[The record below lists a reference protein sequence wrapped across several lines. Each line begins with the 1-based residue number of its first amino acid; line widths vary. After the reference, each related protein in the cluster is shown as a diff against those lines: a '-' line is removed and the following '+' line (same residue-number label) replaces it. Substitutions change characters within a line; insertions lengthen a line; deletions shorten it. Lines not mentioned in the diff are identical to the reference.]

1 MTSERQRCA
10 NQKNA
15 RRSTGPRTAAGKAK
29 AAQNSLRHGLAVDI
43 RSDLTLRKDIESLAQ
58 QYREDAVEP
67 GRFAHATTAAEAQF
81 AINRVRQA
89 RVAFIE
95 QNAVERPFETS
106 EKLLQ
111 FDRYERRALSRRK
124 KALRALFRN

>member
-1 MTSERQRCA
+1 MTSEHRRRI

-15 RRSTGPRTAAGKAK
+15 RCSTGPRTAAGKAK
-29 AAQNSLRHGLAVDI
+29 ASGNSFRHGLAVDI
-43 RSDLTLRKDIESLAQ
+43 RNDPGFRSDIRGLAQ
-58 QYREDAVEP
+58 RYCENGAEP
-67 GRFAHATTAAEAQF
+67 GRFTDALTAAEAQF
-81 AINRVRQA
+81 EINRVRQA

-95 QNAVERPFETS
+95 QNAVERPFENA